1 MAAPIVSWTEKDG
14 STPVTEWK
22 MGKINAGEAA
32 PSKTFLIWNNREGEE
47 DVSDMQDTQI
57 TVTDGVGDELDV
69 VAKKW
74 TYVQCYPA
82 DSSFVQVGGDTMHM
96 IQASGTDSDGN
107 EVEEG
112 IIKGTA
118 NSGLQTDTTNYAKVE
133 AYVHPDLNAPAG
145 IRSYFT
151 RVVFYYT

>member
-14 STPVTEWK
+14 ETPVTEWK

-32 PSKTFLIWNNREGEE
+32 PSKTFLIWNNKGGEE

-57 TVTDGVGDELDV
+57 TTTDGVGDELDV
-69 VAKKW
+69 VAEKW
-74 TYVQCYPA
+74 TYVQCFPK

-96 IQASGTDSDGN
+96 IQASDAQVG
-107 EVEEG
+107 EG

-118 NSGLQTDTTNYAKVE
+118 NGGLQTDTANYAKVE

-145 IRSYFT
+145 LRSYFT
-151 RVVFYYT
+151 RIVFYYT